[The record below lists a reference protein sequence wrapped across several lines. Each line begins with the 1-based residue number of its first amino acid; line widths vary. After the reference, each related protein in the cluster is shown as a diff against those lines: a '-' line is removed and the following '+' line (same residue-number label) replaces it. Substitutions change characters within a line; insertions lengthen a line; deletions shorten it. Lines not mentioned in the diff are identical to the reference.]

1 MLCMDKGSSLNIDL
15 MISGNYSVIMTLA
28 MSIYV
33 YMYVSMLLSDRVIM
47 DYDFFMLMYV
57 CMHVCMSLSDR
68 VVRDHFVEK

>member
-47 DYDFFMLMYV
+47 DYDFFMLMFICMYACMYV
-57 CMHVCMSLSDR
+57 
-68 VVRDHFVEK
+68 VV